1 MLYYVLCNIIT
12 YIFNKHINLY
22 IYINVS
28 QDIYIY
34 ISQDLR
40 IIFYINY
47 CICIINYISI
57 TFFNLLFKYI
67 YIYMLI

>member
-34 ISQDLR
+34 ISGFKNNIL
-40 IIFYINY
+40 YK
-47 CICIINYISI
+47 
-57 TFFNLLFKYI
+57 LL
-67 YIYMLI
+67 YMYN

>member
-34 ISQDLR
+34 IYLR
-40 IIFYINY
+40 I
-47 CICIINYISI
+47 
-57 TFFNLLFKYI
+57 
-67 YIYMLI
+67 